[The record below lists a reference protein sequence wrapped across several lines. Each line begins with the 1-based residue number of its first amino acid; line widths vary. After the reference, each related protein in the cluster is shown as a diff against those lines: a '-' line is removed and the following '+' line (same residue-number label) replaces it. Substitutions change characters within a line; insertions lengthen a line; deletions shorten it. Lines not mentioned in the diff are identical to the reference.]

1 MKICLKLHGL
11 GTPPPAAQTD
21 ERCFWTGEERF
32 ARILSL
38 AAQHPERIHL
48 TFDDGNESDARIAL
62 PALKAAGLKASF
74 FFSTDFIGTPGYAN
88 EEDIRALA
96 SAGMEIGSHGCRH
109 VSWAGLSG
117 DEITEDVICSFAR
130 LQTILGTPVH
140 VVAAPYG
147 DCDFRILRI
156 LHKLRVRRVYTSL
169 PGPTCDSDWLVRRQ
183 VVTTDTPSHVAT
195 GWLTREYG
203 LIDATAALWAGVL
216 RMGPAALW
224 RCHPAQPSSADKSFF

>member
-11 GTPPPAAQTD
+11 GTPTPAALSD
-21 ERCFWTGEERF
+21 EHSFWTGEERF

-38 AAQHPERIHL
+38 AAQHPEHIHL

-62 PALKAAGLKASF
+62 PALLAAGLKASF

-130 LQTILGTPVH
+130 LQTILGAPVH

-169 PGPTCDSDWLVRRQ
+169 PGPTLDSDWLVRRH
-183 VVTTDTPSHVAT
+183 VITTETTSETAT
-195 GWLTREYG
+195 EWLTRTYG
-203 LIDATAALWAGVL
+203 IADAASALWTGIR

-224 RCHPAQPSSADKSFF
+224 RYPPQAPASTR